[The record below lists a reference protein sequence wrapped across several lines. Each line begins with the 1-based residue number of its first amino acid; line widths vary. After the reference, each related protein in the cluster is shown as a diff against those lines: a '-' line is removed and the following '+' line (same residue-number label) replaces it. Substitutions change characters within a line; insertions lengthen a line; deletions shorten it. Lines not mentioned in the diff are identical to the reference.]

1 MNKFDKLD
9 LALKLLKSEMTSD
22 LAYATMVGYLSAMVD
37 DKRADAVLDLVQKKV
52 TKWASLN

>member
-1 MNKFDKLD
+1 MNRFEKLD
-9 LALKLLKSEMTSD
+9 LAMSLLKTQMSSD

-52 TKWASLN
+52 AK

>member
-1 MNKFDKLD
+1 MNRFEKLD
-9 LALKLLKSEMTSD
+9 LALKLLKAEMTSD

-52 TKWASLN
+52 TK

>member
-52 TKWASLN
+52 TK